1 MASTN
6 DEQEEYTKTSWLAD
20 CSIHYVT
27 QMGIIYGPSTS
38 TIPIPFP
45 NRPFS
50 RSHIHYTL
58 IPNPATTPIGADIP
72 IIGLP
77 ALDPALEPVLDPVLD
92 PARDLTD
99 SPTNPPEP
107 PTDGNPSGK
116 VGNGTLGGGAGGPS
130 PTTGI
135 PKSNSGSEA

>member
-1 MASTN
+1 MSKRNGYHIRALDIHNPNTFPKSTVQR
-6 DEQEEYTKTSWLAD
+6 EPLIYPTPKSRYT
-20 CSIHYVT
+20 
-27 QMGIIYGPSTS
+27 Q
-38 TIPIPFP
+38 
-45 NRPFS
+45 